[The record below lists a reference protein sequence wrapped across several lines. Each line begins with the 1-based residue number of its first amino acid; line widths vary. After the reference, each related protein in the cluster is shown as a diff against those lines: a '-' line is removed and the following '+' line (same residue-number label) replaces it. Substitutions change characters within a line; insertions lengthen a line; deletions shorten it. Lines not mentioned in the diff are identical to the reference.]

1 MGRLSL
7 VNIIKGQ
14 RKPSGQGEEHR
25 KGSVGSSQSRMAV
38 WSEGRNA
45 AFLVLDKA
53 GKKDCSEPAEP
64 GASTPSSTGDHVELW
79 VTFFMI
85 KVLVLGEVQIGPP
98 SFCSLCF
105 SVLLV

>member
-7 VNIIKGQ
+7 VNIINGQ
-14 RKPSGQGEEHR
+14 RKPSGQGEEHGE
-25 KGSVGSSQSRMAV
+25 GSVGSSQSQMAL

-45 AFLVLDKA
+45 ACVVLDKA
-53 GKKDCSEPAEP
+53 GRKDCSGPAEP

-79 VTFFMI
+79 VSFFMI
-85 KVLVLGEVQIGPP
+85 KVLVLGEVQLGPP